1 MAIAMDPPGVAR
13 QATPLDELLPAL
25 GRLDR
30 RLALAV
36 ERARLV
42 FGPEAA
48 SDRFRGLYI
57 TETETQALLSREPAA
72 GAFHAADPDA
82 SADEDSTG
90 SRGERSNDS
99 RLAWLAR
106 AFTLAPFDVNALVV
120 ALAPKLDLR
129 YERLYAFLQDDVTRR
144 RPTIDLVLTLLCDSA
159 RDRADRRTHFSADA
173 PLMRHRLLHVGIDGS
188 PTTTSLLAE
197 PLELDD
203 QIVDFLL
210 GHDVLDRR
218 LANACRL
225 EPVSGGFDIARPS
238 ALEDLTWRI
247 LRDTMRS
254 AYLAGESLRLLFHGA
269 DGTGKLTAA
278 RALARAVSASLM
290 VVDVER
296 ITTEPNAEA
305 LFAIALRAGWFQR
318 AVTVVRDA
326 ALLTAEMRA
335 MLDAHTGIVV
345 LCATEPRA
353 LASGSGDAVVIAF
366 GVPTS
371 RHRSALWSDALGS
384 NGVRTSRAA
393 IEAAASRFR
402 LTPRQIWSAAA
413 HAVRTERW
421 RAAAARA
428 GHAADDELA
437 AIAPARELSL
447 AEDELFAAAR
457 AQCGIEL
464 ETLAARVTPRHRWAD
479 LVLPD
484 DTLQQLHEICER
496 VAQRETVVESW
507 GFGHRLARGGGVNA
521 LFSGPSGTGKTMAAE
536 VMAGTLGV
544 DLFRVD
550 LAGVVSKY
558 IGETEKNLDRVFTA
572 AERANG
578 IVFFDEADAL
588 FGKRSEVHDSHDR
601 YANIEISYLLQKM
614 EQFDGIAIL
623 ATNLRGNLDD
633 AFVRRLAFSVHFP
646 FPDAPHRERIWRG
659 IWPPDA
665 PVDPDIDGALL
676 ARQFVLSGGHIKNIA
691 VAAAFL
697 AAERGGRIELRDI
710 VHAARREYQKLGKA
724 LTDAELGS
732 LGGGASAS

>member
-1 MAIAMDPPGVAR
+1 MAIAMDSPGVAR
-13 QATPLDELLPAL
+13 EATPLEELLPAL
-25 GRLDR
+25 GRLDQ

-57 TETETQALLSREPAA
+57 TERETRELLSREPAA
-72 GAFHAADPDA
+72 GAFHAADMDT
-82 SADEDSTG
+82 SADEDLTG
-90 SRGERSNDS
+90 SRGERSHDS

-106 AFTLAPFDVNALVV
+106 AFTLTPFDLNALVV

-159 RDRADRRTHFSADA
+159 RDRAERRTHFSADS
-173 PLMRHRLLHVGIDGS
+173 PLVRHRLLHVGADGN
-188 PTTTSLLAE
+188 PAGWSLLAE
-197 PLELDD
+197 PVELDD

-225 EPVSGGFDIARPS
+225 EQPNGFDIPGPS
-238 ALEDLTWRI
+238 VLEERMWQTLS
-247 LRDTMRS
+247 DTVGS
-254 AYLAGESLRLLFHGA
+254 AHDAGDSLQLLFHGPE
-269 DGTGKLTAA
+269 GTGKLTTA
-278 RALARAVSASLM
+278 RALARTVSAALLL
-290 VVDVER
+290 VDVER
-296 ITTEPNAEA
+296 INTQPNAES
-305 LFAIALRAGWFQR
+305 LFAIALRAGWFHH

-326 ALLTAEMRA
+326 TLLTAAMRA
-335 MLDAHTGIVV
+335 MLDSHTGIIV

-353 LASGSGDAVVIAF
+353 LASGSGDAVVIPF
-366 GVPTS
+366 GIPTS
-371 RHRSALWSDALGS
+371 RRRSALWSEALGW
-384 NGVRTSRAA
+384 NDVRSSRAA
-393 IEAAASRFR
+393 IEATASRFR
-402 LTPRQIWSAAA
+402 LTLRQIRSAAA
-413 HAVRTERW
+413 LAARTERW
-421 RAAAARA
+421 RAASARDS
-428 GHAADDELA
+428 HAHDELA
-437 AIAPARELSL
+437 AVASIGDLSL

-464 ETLAARVTPRHRWAD
+464 ETLASRVAPRHRWAD

-507 GFGHRLARGGGVNA
+507 GFGQRLARVGGVNA

-536 VMAGTLGV
+536 VMARTLGV

-558 IGETEKNLDRVFTA
+558 IGETEKNLDRVFSA

-601 YANIEISYLLQKM
+601 YANIEISFLLQKM

-659 IWPPDA
+659 IWPADA
-665 PVDPDIDGALL
+665 PVDPAIDFGLL
-676 ARQFVLSGGHIKNIA
+676 ARQFALSGGHIKNIA

-697 AAERGGRIELRDI
+697 AAERGGRIEIRDI
-710 VHAARREYQKLGKA
+710 VRAARREYQKLGKA
-724 LTDAELGS
+724 LTDADLGPLIDS
-732 LGGGASAS
+732 VA